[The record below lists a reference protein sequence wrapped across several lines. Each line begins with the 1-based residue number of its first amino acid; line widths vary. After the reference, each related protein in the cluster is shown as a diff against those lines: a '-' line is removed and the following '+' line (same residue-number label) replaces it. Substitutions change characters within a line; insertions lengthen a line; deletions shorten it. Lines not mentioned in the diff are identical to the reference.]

1 MGNRDNNTADQ
12 SHRHRVTLEPAIG
25 MVTHGLID
33 FEGDYGADYDR
44 LIRIVIAGY
53 ELMHELG
60 VAAARASC
68 PQAQA
73 LLIVGPAW
81 GEELPLWNQA
91 YPQAHFTL
99 VEPSVAMATRCQQ
112 QLEALGLGERSQL
125 LPCRLEQSQLSP
137 RSFDV
142 VVAQLVLHLLP
153 AGPQG
158 DLAEQLAGLVRP
170 GGLLLFSG
178 SGSHGDPQLDDLL
191 LATWRERLRLQGVD
205 EALIDRF
212 AAARGREVFA
222 IDPRDLAPRLLATGC
237 TEPWALF
244 QGGHVGLWCSRRGPN
259 NAH

>member
-1 MGNRDNNTADQ
+1 MITQPRCALATAID
-12 SHRHRVTLEPAIG
+12 RVIPTPAIG
-25 MVTHGLID
+25 MATVGLID

-53 ELMHELG
+53 GLMHELG

-68 PQAQA
+68 PQAQE

-91 YPQAHFTL
+91 YPAAHFTL
-99 VEPSVAMATRCQQ
+99 VEPSIAMANRCHQR
-112 QLEALGLGERSQL
+112 LEALGLGERSRL
-125 LPCRLEQSQLSP
+125 LPCRLEQSQLKAH
-137 RSFDV
+137 SFDL

-158 DLAEQLAGLVRP
+158 DLAEQLARLVRP

-178 SGSHGDPQLDDLL
+178 SGSHGDLRLDALL

-205 EALIDRF
+205 AALIDRF

-222 IDPRDLAPRLLATGC
+222 IDPLALAPRLLAAGC
-237 TEPWALF
+237 SEPWPLF
-244 QGGHVGLWCSRRGPN
+244 QAAHVGLWCSRQGSITAP
-259 NAH
+259 